1 MKVFA
6 ESDEYGQVIRS
17 KGIVKT
23 PEDKWLYFDLVD
35 GDYEIREGAPDFTGR
50 LVVIGVDLKEDGI
63 PSLFG
68 L

>member
-1 MKVFA
+1 MKIFA
-6 ESDEYGQVIRS
+6 DSSEYGEVIRS

-50 LVVIGVDLKEDGI
+50 LVVIGVGLKEDRI